1 MPALDINSSC
11 HARKD
16 WLLSPEKSGS
26 VSKALF
32 NLKQKVEAGTT
43 VAIETGVGA
52 GGLPGVPPARRC
64 GLSGVL
70 PALLPHVDPLGVVPR
85 CGPRCAVPDPR
96 GGDYPPGVG
105 PLLVAA
111 ASGKG
116 VEVQR
121 RLSVVM
127 GFFEGSAALGAG

>member
-1 MPALDINSSC
+1 M
-11 HARKD
+11 
-16 WLLSPEKSGS
+16 
-26 VSKALF
+26 
-32 NLKQKVEAGTT
+32 
-43 VAIETGVGA
+43 
-52 GGLPGVPPARRC
+52 PPARRC
-64 GLSGVL
+64 CLLGAL

-85 CGPRCAVPDPR
+85 GSPRGDVPDPR
-96 GGDYPPGVG
+96 GGDHPHGVG

-121 RLSVVM
+121 CLSVVM